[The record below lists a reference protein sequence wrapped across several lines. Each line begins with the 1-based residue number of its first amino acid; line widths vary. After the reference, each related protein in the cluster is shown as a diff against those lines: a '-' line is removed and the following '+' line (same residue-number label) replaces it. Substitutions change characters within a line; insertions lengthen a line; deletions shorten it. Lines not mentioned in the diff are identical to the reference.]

1 LLGDLAGALELEEH
15 VHAARER
22 LLPPDHPGL
31 LSAKQNLAVTNRLL
45 GDLAGA
51 LELDEYVHAAR
62 ERLLPPDHPDL
73 LGAKQ
78 NLALTRYA
86 LGDLAGAL
94 ELTRSLLA
102 SQLAVVTRL
111 RGESPRVA
119 RSAAGGELQRLS
131 SALFLSHSGTSGD
144 PEDGEERAG
153 PEPALFAVLENLRA
167 VSTSSSEVAL
177 AAVRHPQLGELR
189 ARIAR
194 ARGALS
200 DHVAAVPEDAEAL
213 EAWRKGIVEL
223 ADDRDRVERELR
235 AGLAE
240 RGVVFAEIDAGTVA
254 RGLEGGAVLVSF
266 FRYTRYAERDPET
279 GETPPAVDSLLAFVV
294 TPDARVR
301 RVEVGPAA
309 PLEELVERWRTGIG
323 TPVQR
328 GVSVVASADEGDVGR
343 ELRAALV
350 DPCLAVLEERPRVLH
365 VVLDD
370 FLHLVPLGALPGLE
384 EEILADELD
393 LRLLSSVARLVAPAR
408 PLGKETL
415 LLALGGIDFDAQGAQ
430 AESALLAAA
439 ATPPVGGLGGS
450 GERAGR
456 PESLMPLLQTRFEVE
471 SVAALHEM
479 LVEGERMV
487 LTKGA
492 ATKAAL
498 VEAAPRA
505 RYLHLATHGW
515 FAPESVTSTIDARER
530 EDASAPALGRSET
543 TVQGFAPETLCGLAL
558 AGANRGLDA
567 LGKAPGIATA
577 EEIAALDL
585 SNCEL
590 AVLSACETNVGL
602 RRAGQGIQ
610 SLQGALH
617 AAGARTAIT
626 SLWKVDD
633 AATRQLFELFY
644 TGLWDEGLG
653 AGEALLRA
661 QKRLREAGHPARD
674 WAAWVLSGEVR

>member
-1 LLGDLAGALELEEH
+1 LPPDHPDLLAAKQNLAATRAALGDLAGAHELE
-15 VHAARER
+15 
-22 LLPPDHPGL
+22 
-31 LSAKQNLAVTNRLL
+31 
-45 GDLAGA
+45 
-51 LELDEYVHAAR
+51 EYVHAAR
-62 ERLLPPDHPDL
+62 ERLLPPDHPDVL
-73 LGAKQ
+73 SAKG
-78 NLALTRYA
+78 NLAATRKA
-86 LGDLAGAL
+86 LGDLSGAL

-131 SALFLSHSGTSGD
+131 SALFSSHSGVSGQ

-153 PEPALFAVLENLRA
+153 LEPELFTVLENLRA

-177 AAVRHPQLGELR
+177 AAARHPELGKLR
-189 ARIAR
+189 AQVAR

-200 DHVAAVPEDAEAL
+200 DHVAAAPDEPEAL
-213 EAWRKGIVEL
+213 EAWRKRIVEL
-223 ADDRDRVERELR
+223 ADERDRLERELR

-240 RGVVFAEIDAGTVA
+240 RGVVFADIDAEAVA
-254 RGLEGGAVLVSF
+254 RGLGEGGALVSF
-266 FRYTRYAERDPET
+266 FRYLRYADRDPET
-279 GETPPAVDSLLAFVV
+279 GETPPPVDSLLAFVV

-301 RVEVGPAA
+301 RVELGAAA
-309 PLEELVERWRTGIG
+309 PLEELVERWRAGIG

-328 GVSVVASADEGDVGR
+328 GVGVVASADKGDVGR

-384 EEILADELD
+384 EEVLADELD

-408 PLGKETL
+408 PLDGEKL
-415 LLALGGIDFDAQGAQ
+415 LLALGGIDFDAEGAQ
-430 AESALLAAA
+430 AASTLLAA
-439 ATPPVGGLGGS
+439 ATPPLGGLGGS
-450 GERAGR
+450 DERAGP

-479 LVEGERMV
+479 LVEGERVV

-498 VEAAPRA
+498 VGAAPRA

-515 FAPESVTSTIDARER
+515 FAGEEVTSTIDARER
-530 EDASAPALGRSET
+530 EDASAPALGRSEA

-610 SLQGALH
+610 SLQSALH
-617 AAGARTAIT
+617 AAGARVAIT

-653 AGEALLRA
+653 KGEALLRA
-661 QKRLREAGHPARD
+661 QRRLREAGHAPRD

>member
-1 LLGDLAGALELEEH
+1 
-15 VHAARER
+15 
-22 LLPPDHPGL
+22 
-31 LSAKQNLAVTNRLL
+31 
-45 GDLAGA
+45 
-51 LELDEYVHAAR
+51 
-62 ERLLPPDHPDL
+62 
-73 LGAKQ
+73 
-78 NLALTRYA
+78 
-86 LGDLAGAL
+86 
-94 ELTRSLLA
+94 
-102 SQLAVVTRL
+102 
-111 RGESPRVA
+111 
-119 RSAAGGELQRLS
+119 
-131 SALFLSHSGTSGD
+131 
-144 PEDGEERAG
+144 
-153 PEPALFAVLENLRA
+153 VLENLRA

-177 AAVRHPQLGELR
+177 AAARHPELGELR
-189 ARIAR
+189 AQVAQ

-200 DHVAAVPEDAEAL
+200 DHVAAVPEDGEAL
-213 EAWRKGIVEL
+213 EAWRKQIVEF
-223 ADDRDRVERELR
+223 ADERDRLERELR

-240 RGVVFAEIDAGTVA
+240 RGMVFAEIDAEAVA
-254 RGLEGGAVLVSF
+254 RGLEGGGALVSF
-266 FRYTRYAERDPET
+266 FRYLRYAERDPET
-279 GETPPAVDSLLAFVV
+279 GKTPPAVDSLLAFVV

-301 RVEVGPAA
+301 RVELGPAA
-309 PLEELVERWRTGIG
+309 PLEELVERWRAGIG

-328 GVSVVASADEGDVGR
+328 GVGVVESADEGDVGR

-350 DPCLAVLEERPRVLH
+350 DPCLAMLEERPEVLF

-370 FLHLVPLGALPGLE
+370 FLHLVPFGALPGLE
-384 EEILADELD
+384 EEVLADELD
-393 LRLLSSVARLVAPAR
+393 LRLLSSVSRLVAPAR
-408 PLGKETL
+408 PLGEERL
-415 LLALGGIDFDAQGAQ
+415 LLALGGIDFDAEGAQ
-430 AESALLAAA
+430 LEGTLTAAR
-439 ATPPVGGLGGS
+439 PPVGATLAS
-450 GERAGR
+450 GDRAG
-456 PESLMPLLQTRFEVE
+456 PPASLVPLLQTRFEVQ

-479 LVEGERMV
+479 LVEGERVV

-505 RYLHLATHGW
+505 RYLHIATHGW
-515 FAPESVTSTIDARER
+515 FAGEEVTSAIDARER
-530 EDASAPALGRSET
+530 ENARGQAFIRSET

-617 AAGARTAIT
+617 AAGARVAIT

-653 AGEALLRA
+653 KGEALLRA
-661 QKRLREAGHPARD
+661 QRRLREAGHAPRD